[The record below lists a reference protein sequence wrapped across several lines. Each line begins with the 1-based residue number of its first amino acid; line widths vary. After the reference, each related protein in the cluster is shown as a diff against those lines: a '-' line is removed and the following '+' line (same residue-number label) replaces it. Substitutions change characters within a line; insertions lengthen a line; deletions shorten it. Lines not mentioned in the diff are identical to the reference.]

1 MMQALPGFLANCTEI
16 VMSLMKRK
24 MADSQNTQIL
34 DQRVGII
41 DPLNSDRKRNTWH
54 NVRFDVPF
62 TQGKKVVVI
71 PMTQTYVGE
80 ETPGLR
86 LQNVTNS
93 GFEIRFDE
101 VRGSYAELSDGNH
114 ALDTVGWVAY
124 GF

>member
-1 MMQALPGFLANCTEI
+1 
-16 VMSLMKRK
+16 
-24 MADSQNTQIL
+24 MADSQNTQVL

-71 PMTQTYVGE
+71 PMTQTYVGNG
-80 ETPGLR
+80 TPGLR
-86 LQNVTNS
+86 LKNVTNS

-101 VRGSYAELSDGNH
+101 VVGTGDLSDGAH
-114 ALDTVGWVAY
+114 AQETVGWVAY

>member
-1 MMQALPGFLANCTEI
+1 MAQI
-16 VMSLMKRK
+16 RRK

-41 DPLNSDRKRNTWH
+41 DPLNSDRIQNTWH
-54 NVRFDVPF
+54 KVTFDVPF
-62 TQGKKVVVI
+62 AQEKKVVVI
-71 PMTQTYVGE
+71 PMTQTYIGTQ
-80 ETPGLR
+80 TPGLR

-101 VRGSYAELSDGNH
+101 VIGTYAQLSDGDH